1 MYIYKQLNNRGV
13 SHMVLT
19 KTLKNKMRKIY
30 SLVLMATMLLMG
42 TNVKADV
49 TTWTQLSSA
58 IEAANPG
65 VETTITLG
73 ASITMNEGA
82 VLLVNGNR
90 NIELNLNGNNIVA
103 PADVYYPIQVI
114 GGKLT
119 IKGNGTISASNAAV
133 LKVEGSA
140 TDVANYSV
148 LNVENGVQM
157 TSTGEY
163 GVVVRQAGSS
173 KHSYGVVV
181 YFDGYIKVEH
191 TGGTAFWVLGN
202 IQDTEGNIPQITI
215 GPNAELIGATDGVGY
230 YAGGYAETTI
240 EGSVSGGAGI
250 YAKAGEITID
260 GGHITATATDYSA
273 PTANGNGF
281 TGGMGCAIVSDS
293 HNGYKGQMEI
303 TITGAAE
310 LNTNAGDGYAIK
322 ETKTN
327 AEESKT
333 KSLVIESGT
342 INGDLNT
349 TAELKEN
356 IVLNGTITGGTY
368 STDISEYLNPTE
380 GALQQDTQGNYVVV
394 EGCVAMLNSYGLA
407 TFSSPN
413 YKVVLPSGVTA
424 WIATGGMTGD
434 ALNLTKVAENEGDIL
449 PLNAGLILWG
459 AANANLSLLKS
470 TSTAPAVDVTGNLLK
485 PATAWA
491 AESFTEAYI
500 LHDNEL
506 WIYNGT
512 EFKAGKA
519 FLPLSAIPTLG
530 GAPKRVSMIF
540 NQTET
545 PTAVENVE
553 IQNVKAVKFVGED
566 GQLYIR
572 RGEAVYT
579 VQGQV
584 VK

>member
-1 MYIYKQLNNRGV
+1 
-13 SHMVLT
+13 
-19 KTLKNKMRKIY
+19 MRKIY

-58 IEAANPG
+58 IEAATPG

-73 ASITMNEGA
+73 ASITMDDGA

-90 NIELNLNGNNIVA
+90 NIELNLNGKNIVA

-133 LKVEGSA
+133 LKVEGST

-157 TSTGEY
+157 TSTGAY

-181 YFDGYIKVEH
+181 YFDGYIKVEKS
-191 TGGTAFWVLGN
+191 GGTAFWVLGN

-215 GPNAELIGATDGVGY
+215 GPNAQLIGATDGVGY

-273 PTANGNGF
+273 PTANSNGF

-293 HNGYKGQMEI
+293 HNAYKGQMEI

-333 KSLVIESGT
+333 NSLVIESGT

-380 GALQQDTQGNYVVV
+380 GALQQDTHGNYVVV
-394 EGCVAMLNSYGLA
+394 EGCIATLNDFGLA

-413 YKVVLPSGVTA
+413 YKVKLPDGLTA
-424 WIATGGMTGD
+424 WIVTGG
-434 ALNLTKVAENEGDIL
+434 LNGAGNLELSQLAAGAVL
-449 PLNAGLILWG
+449 PVDAGLILSGTANTSYNLYTSTEG
-459 AANANLSLLKS
+459 AASVAENKLE
-470 TSTAPAVDVTGNLLK
+470 

-491 AESFTEAYI
+491 ASYKSNAYI
-500 LHDNEL
+500 LHGNEL
-506 WIYNGT
+506 WIYEGDD
-512 EFKAGKA
+512 FKPGKA
-519 FLPLSAIPTLG
+519 FLPADAITIPSA
-530 GAPKRVSMIF
+530 APKRIRMIF

-553 IQNVKAVKFVGED
+553 TQNVKAVKFVGED